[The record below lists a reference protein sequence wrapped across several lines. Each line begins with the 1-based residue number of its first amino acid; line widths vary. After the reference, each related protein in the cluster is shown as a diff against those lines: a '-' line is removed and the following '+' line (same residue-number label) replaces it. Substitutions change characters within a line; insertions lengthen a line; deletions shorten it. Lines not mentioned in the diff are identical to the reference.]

1 MNSLRPQEQKKKF
14 SVVIQSDTYKNLI
27 NNTLGDK
34 EIARQ
39 FIADIST
46 VVSNNPTLSNCQPAS
61 ILSAG
66 LMAQSLKL
74 SLTGSLGFAYIVPY
88 GDKAQFQIGWKGL
101 VQLAQRSGQFKR
113 LGVREVHEGEYIGQ
127 DNFGDDLFK
136 FDHKFDAN
144 AVVGYFA
151 YFELLNGFQKT
162 MYWTKEQCEAHAKKY
177 SRSYGSGKSTDLWK
191 NSFDQMACKTVLK
204 LLLNRYAPLS
214 VDLQRAV
221 LADQAIIN
229 NDGKYE
235 YVDAE
240 LETNDVVDTAVKE
253 KEEVKEEKVTKKT
266 RTKAK
271 EMKEL
276 DELAAKK
283 KAELGIEKS
292 KDIVAAYSSYEK
304 QNSVAQDD
312 EGFIPSND
320 DYDTV
325 AEDDYGMIDEE
336 GDSVEEDEESYSDL
350 GGIFK

>member
-1 MNSLRPQEQKKKF
+1 MNSLKPQAQQKKF
-14 SVVIQSDTYKNLI
+14 SVLIQGDTYKNLI

-46 VVSNNPTLSNCQPAS
+46 VVSNNPALSNCQPAS

-74 SLTGSLGFAYIVPY
+74 SLTASLGFAYIIPF

-113 LGVREVHEGEYIGQ
+113 LGVREVHDGEYIGQ

-136 FDHKFDAN
+136 FDHKFDGN

-162 MYWTKEQCEAHAKKY
+162 MYWTKEQCEAHARKY

-214 VDLQRAV
+214 VELQKAV

-235 YVDAE
+235 YVD
-240 LETNDVVDTAVKE
+240 NDLTESNEE
-253 KEEVKEEKVTKKT
+253 KSEEKEEKVTKKT
-266 RTKAK
+266 RVKK
-271 EMKEL
+271 EDLNKINALADKKREEVTIERNVPSGEDAVEAFLRQQKEQEEAL
-276 DELAAKK
+276 
-283 KAELGIEKS
+283 
-292 KDIVAAYSSYEK
+292 
-304 QNSVAQDD
+304 
-312 EGFIPSND
+312 
-320 DYDTV
+320 
-325 AEDDYGMIDEE
+325 EDDGVIEE
-336 GDSVEEDEESYSDL
+336 DGNYADDFVGEDEEDGL
-350 GGIFK
+350 GGYFK